1 MTPSKELLKVL
12 NWTISEIKGRINEV
26 ESDESYT
33 ELEKSNLKIHLVGEL
48 NGVLRVANYTLELE
62 EYDEFLNLNFPI
74 IN

>member
-12 NWTISEIKGRINEV
+12 NWTISEIEGRINEV

-33 ELEKSNLKIHLVGEL
+33 ESEKSNLKIHLVGEL